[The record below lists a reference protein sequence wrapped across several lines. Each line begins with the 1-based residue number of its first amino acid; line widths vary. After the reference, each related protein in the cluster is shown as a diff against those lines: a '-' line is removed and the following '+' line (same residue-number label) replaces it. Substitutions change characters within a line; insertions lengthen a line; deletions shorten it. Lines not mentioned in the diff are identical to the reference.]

1 MNPRRLDLTGKRFGR
16 LVVLKMDHINR
27 HQQSMWKCRCDCGE
41 TIVTSGSTLKGGR
54 SRSCGCFKADRARET
69 AHRHGQSRTTE
80 YRIWAYMLQ
89 RCTNPNNT
97 KFHLW
102 GGRGIKVCKRW
113 RDFANFFADMGK
125 RPSRKHSIDRYPDMN
140 GNYEPTNCRWAT
152 AKQQSANS
160 RRWA

>member
-1 MNPRRLDLTGKRFGR
+1 
-16 LVVLKMDHINR
+16 
-27 HQQSMWKCRCDCGE
+27 
-41 TIVTSGSTLKGGR
+41 
-54 SRSCGCFKADRARET
+54 
-69 AHRHGQSRTTE
+69 
-80 YRIWAYMLQ
+80 MLQ